1 MARIKEAN
9 KIMHARILMP
19 ATNGIIITKQQQLC
33 RSTMNRTQRKQNR
46 KKCVRIVIYVFQ
58 IVSYSN
64 AIELFAQKNTQ
75 RNSAKTKH
83 LTVND
88 EHK

>member
-9 KIMHARILMP
+9 KIVHARILMP

-33 RSTMNRTQRKQNR
+33 RSTMNRTQRKPKQ

-58 IVSYSN
+58 YVSYSN